1 MQYRKF
7 GTLDWEASA
16 LGFGCMRFPTMG
28 GDSGKIDQDKTNE
41 MIRTAIEGGVNY
53 FDTAYV
59 YHKEQSEVALGKALE
74 NGLREK
80 VRIATKLPIW
90 LATQADDFDRALD
103 EELVRLQTDGIDVYL
118 MQSLEQGAWEKVQR
132 LRLLRKAE
140 NAIADG
146 RIQHVGFSFHDSLDV
161 FKQIVD
167 GYGKWDFCQ
176 IQYNYMDINFQA
188 GLEGLQYAAAKNLG
202 VVIMEPLLGGKLAI
216 DLPAVQPIWNSAATK
231 RKPAD
236 WALQWVWNQ
245 PEVSVVLSGMS
256 TLEQVKENLVSADR
270 SKPYLLTNEELG
282 LFDEARETLKNLR
295 PIPCTDCKYCL
306 PCPNE
311 VNIPLNFETYNR
323 VAMYDDIEHPRFE
336 YANWIASEQKAS
348 ACIQC
353 DECLSKCPQHIEISS
368 WMPVID
374 EVLGNAQ
381 PYQKEL

>member
-1 MQYRKF
+1 MI
-7 GTLDWEASA
+7 
-16 LGFGCMRFPTMG
+16 RFAI
-28 GDSGKIDQDKTNE
+28 DSGL
-41 MIRTAIEGGVNY
+41 NY
-53 FDTAYV
+53 LDTAYV
-59 YHKEQSEVALGKALE
+59 YHDQKSEIALGKALE
-74 NGLREK
+74 DGYRER

-90 LATQADDFDRALD
+90 LVKQQDDFDSMLA
-103 EELVRLQTDGIDVYL
+103 EELQRLQTDTIDFYL
-118 MQSLEQGAWEKVQR
+118 MHALDRESWGKTKR
-132 LRLLRKAE
+132 LGLLQKAE
-140 NAIADG
+140 AALADG
-146 RIQHVGFSFHDSLDV
+146 RIRHLGFSFHDDLDA
-161 FKQIVD
+161 FKTILDEYD
-167 GYGKWDFCQ
+167 GWTFCQ

-188 GLEGLQYAAAKNLG
+188 GLEGLQYAAARNLG

-216 DLPAVQPIWNSAATK
+216 DLPAVQSIWNSAATK